1 MRHTRSDL
9 SAVCVDS
16 SKTVWQRD
24 PHSTRSETARLVC
37 VCCLKLPRV
46 HAYTAY
52 AIPKPHP
59 AVSGHTTQSSE
70 ITPKDPFTKSRM
82 HTRTKKSRTSSAS
95 SLILVESC
103 PPSPTRGPHTN
114 DSARADEATDL
125 IPCAQIHPSMSVR
138 HHNTPPDRESREH
151 SAPATKAVGVYD
163 PAIPVPRGPLCS
175 CTLGAH
181 AGIDQNPHLV
191 LGAF

>member
-1 MRHTRSDL
+1 MLSALTLVKLCGREIPIAPDQRRLGWSACAASSCRACTHTPHTPYPSHTQRSAVTLHSRVRSHRRTRSL
-9 SAVCVDS
+9 SHAC
-16 SKTVWQRD
+16 THE
-24 PHSTRSETARLVC
+24 PRSHVHPRL
-37 VCCLKLPRV
+37 
-46 HAYTAY
+46 H
-52 AIPKPHP
+52 H
-59 AVSGHTTQSSE
+59 
-70 ITPKDPFTKSRM
+70 
-82 HTRTKKSRTSSAS
+82 
-95 SLILVESC
+95 LILVESC

>member
-37 VCCLKLPRV
+37 VCCLELPRV

-52 AIPKPHP
+52 NAIPQATPSRS
-59 AVSGHTTQSSE
+59 AVTLHSE
-70 ITPKDPFTKSRM
+70 ITLHSVTHAHKPRSHVHPRL
-82 HTRTKKSRTSSAS
+82 HH
-95 SLILVESC
+95 LILVESC

-138 HHNTPPDRESREH
+138 HHKTPPDRESREH

>member
-1 MRHTRSDL
+1 MFWICTAERSPAPDQRRLGWSACAASSCRACTHT
-9 SAVCVDS
+9 
-16 SKTVWQRD
+16 
-24 PHSTRSETARLVC
+24 
-37 VCCLKLPRV
+37 
-46 HAYTAY
+46 TAY

-70 ITPKDPFTKSRM
+70 ITPKDPFRLSHACTHEPRSHVHPRL
-82 HTRTKKSRTSSAS
+82 HH
-95 SLILVESC
+95 LILVESC